1 MTDSLTIAHRL
12 QAPAPAATPGQERA
26 RNDVLAAKAATE
38 FEALVLAQ
46 FIAPLFASV
55 ETPAIAG
62 GGPGQD
68 AFGAMLQEEYAKAIA
83 ARGGL
88 GIADAVKSALIDMQ
102 AEASVSRDG
111 AGRAIRDEGGQP

>member
-1 MTDSLTIAHRL
+1 MTEPLAIAHRPPA
-12 QAPAPAATPGQERA
+12 QAAATVSPLAERG
-26 RNDVLAAKAATE
+26 RNDALAAQAATD

-46 FIAPLFASV
+46 FLAPLFASV
-55 ETPAIAG
+55 ETPRIAG

-102 AEASVSRDG
+102 TE
-111 AGRAIRDEGGQP
+111 AGRSDRAAGVKQ